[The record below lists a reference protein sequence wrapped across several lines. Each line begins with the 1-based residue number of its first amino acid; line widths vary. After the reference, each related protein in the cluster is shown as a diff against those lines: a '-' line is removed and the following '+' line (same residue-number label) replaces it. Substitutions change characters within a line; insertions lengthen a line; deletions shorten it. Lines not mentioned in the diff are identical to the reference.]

1 MSMTPQP
8 LVLQT
13 DSLRQQLDQVIAFVQ
28 TALQHGEA
36 LHTIEGGIWDRFLQ
50 LGHQL
55 LEQIFALCGNGDLGE
70 TVELPDGQTLHRLP
84 ELHRRRY
91 VSVFGDFQLR
101 RTVYGSREGQKI
113 EFVPLD
119 NRLLLPSSAFSFL
132 LQDWDQALCVE
143 EAFGQ
148 VQTTMARMLHLK
160 QPVDS
165 LEHMN
170 QEMAQPATPFRLER
184 PLPPPAEEGEIMVV
198 GADGKG
204 IVMRREP
211 DDPAPAAHRTKGEKA
226 SKKRMATVGAVY
238 SVDRYR
244 RTPEEIVAALFRD
257 QREKP
262 KDRPQPQHKQ
272 VWASLPQDGTVSGME
287 AVFVWI
293 LWELARR
300 NPGGA
305 KETVYL
311 SDGQESLWEALAT
324 HLNGRCTVGILD
336 LLHVT
341 PRLWQAAHVF
351 FPEKSDAAE
360 AFVRARLLRVLRGE
374 SALVVRGLRVMG
386 RKRSLSAAKSQDIAN
401 GLCVLGAEPRADA
414 LPRIFGGGLS
424 DCQRGD

>member
-1 MSMTPQP
+1 MQLRLTSATRRPSMSMTPQP

-101 RTVYGSREGQKI
+101 HTVYGSREGQKI

-184 PLPPPAEEGEIMVV
+184 PLPPPAKEGEIMVV

-300 NPGGA
+300 NPGG
-305 KETVYL
+305 T
-311 SDGQESLWEALAT
+311 
-324 HLNGRCTVGILD
+324 
-336 LLHVT
+336 
-341 PRLWQAAHVF
+341 
-351 FPEKSDAAE
+351 
-360 AFVRARLLRVLRGE
+360 
-374 SALVVRGLRVMG
+374 
-386 RKRSLSAAKSQDIAN
+386 RKRST
-401 GLCVLGAEPRADA
+401 
-414 LPRIFGGGLS
+414 
-424 DCQRGD
+424 